1 MMTSM
6 KICGLDECGRGAFA
20 GPLVAAAVV
29 INTAPESLPAL
40 LPAPL
45 RDSKKLSEIQRNNI
59 VSVLPALPVT
69 YLTEE
74 ISVSEINEY
83 GMGWANRQIFE
94 RLFTRLKATIYIVD
108 GNLRFENPAV
118 RTLIKGDDKCFPVIL
133 AGIIAKVHRDN
144 LMSRLHLDFPAY
156 GWNLNSGYGTPHHLN
171 VIQTIGI
178 TPHHRLK
185 YVETYQTHL
194 SH

>member
-1 MMTSM
+1 M

-29 INTAPESLPAL
+29 INTAPELLTAL

-45 RDSKKLSEIQRNNI
+45 RDSKKLSEIQRNKI
-59 VSVLPALPVT
+59 VSALPALPVT
-69 YLTEE
+69 YRIEE
-74 ISVSEINEY
+74 ISVPEINEY

-94 RLFTRLKATIYIVD
+94 RLFTRLKATVYIVD
-108 GNLRFENPAV
+108 GDLRFENPAV

-144 LMSRLHLDFPAY
+144 LMSKLHQDFPAY
-156 GWNLNSGYGTPHHLN
+156 GWDNNSGYGIPSHLN
-171 VIQTIGI
+171 AIIKNGV
-178 TPHHRLK
+178 TPLHRQKYIDTYLAHH
-185 YVETYQTHL
+185 